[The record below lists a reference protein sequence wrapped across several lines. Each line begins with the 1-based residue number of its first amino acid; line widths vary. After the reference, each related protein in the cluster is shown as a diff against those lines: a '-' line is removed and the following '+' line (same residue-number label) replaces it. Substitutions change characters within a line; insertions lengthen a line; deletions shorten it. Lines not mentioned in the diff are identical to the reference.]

1 MDLKELFG
9 DGALTYDQ
17 LAAACKDKGV
27 KFADISGGD
36 YISKYRFDEAERLR
50 KEAEAK
56 ADAVKDYDPE
66 WQTKL
71 KAAEDGAT
79 KKIDEFK
86 TSWERD
92 HALDAALAA
101 AKAKDP
107 VSVKAHLDM
116 DKVKLE
122 DGKLT
127 GLQEQLEAIAK
138 DKATAFLFDGDAN
151 VRLNLGGSAQG
162 NDNFDGNPTQNE
174 AQLRAAMGLVD
185 DDKKE

>member
-1 MDLKELFG
+1 MELKELFG

-56 ADAVKDYDPE
+56 ADAIKDYDPE

-71 KAAEDGAT
+71 KNAESAADT
-79 KKIDEFK
+79 KINEFK
-86 TSWERD
+86 ASWERD
-92 HALDAALAA
+92 HALDEALAA

-116 DKVKLE
+116 EKIKLE

-127 GLQEQLEAIAK
+127 GLQEQIETIAK
-138 DKATAFLFDGDAN
+138 DKATAFLFDGDAP
-151 VRLNLGGSAQG
+151 VKLDLGGGTPGAMADTPATGLAGAIANHYKNQG
-162 NDNFDGNPTQNE
+162 G
-174 AQLRAAMGLVD
+174 V
-185 DDKKE
+185 